1 MLDFGWSQMALI
13 AVVAL
18 IVLGPKELPKVIRTM
33 SEWVGKARELA
44 REFRSSVDDMVRESD
59 IKTVKEEFEQ
69 AAWKAEQE
77 LNKDLADANQNIL
90 DGTSTPV
97 TTPEISGPEPYVP
110 PEWERPWP
118 QLRPLGDHERRKKAV
133 KRKGR
138 LAFKA
143 RVLGAPASRTAAAAV
158 RRKVRA

>member
-33 SEWVGKARELA
+33 SEWVGKARGLA

-59 IKTVKEEFEQ
+59 IKSVKDEFEQ

-77 LNKDLADANQNIL
+77 LNKDIVEGNRDIL
-90 DGTSTPV
+90 GTAPIP
-97 TTPEISGPEPYVP
+97 TPELAGPEPYTP
-110 PEWERPWP
+110 PEWEKPLA
-118 QLRPLGDHERRKKAV
+118 QLRPLGDHERRKKGV
-133 KRKGR
+133 KQKDRPTLKPR
-138 LAFKA
+138 A
-143 RVLGAPASRTAAAAV
+143 LGAPSARTGAAAV